1 MVEGYVRS
9 LCPEYDWF
17 TNNGETWVQ
26 TLEFVLDERGEDVVD
41 FMGAIAEGE
50 AGVAVIEV

>member
-1 MVEGYVRS
+1 VRS

-26 TLEFVLDERGEDVVD
+26 TLEFVLDERGEDVGD